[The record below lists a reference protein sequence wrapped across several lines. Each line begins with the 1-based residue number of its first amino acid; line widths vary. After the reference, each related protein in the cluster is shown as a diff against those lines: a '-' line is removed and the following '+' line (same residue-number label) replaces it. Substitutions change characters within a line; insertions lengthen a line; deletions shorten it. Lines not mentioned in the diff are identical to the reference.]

1 MLVPE
6 KATLRPPDLEN
17 LIGTDTGRGTLSHSS
32 IGTQLACLRKY
43 GWAYHEQLE
52 PIERARPLGMG
63 AAFAQALAL
72 GDPIAG
78 AALLDRE
85 TYDQAD
91 YDSVLVDKAIV
102 VAAATLY
109 LERYGGDGVPVGG
122 VLRPRQDEVDVRYE
136 VRREIEYLVRLR
148 SPYTGAYSRTFDLH
162 GRADGIVDHG
172 AYLELIEDKLVG
184 RIDPV
189 SVKKVK
195 LDRQVG
201 LESYALWRITGKP
214 VRVIRYRW
222 VKKPSIKQRQSESV
236 EEFIA
241 RLTQDYRERPDFYTH
256 EEQTFRSDDDLLLL
270 EAELWEYA
278 EQRRQAVHSGV
289 WPRNT
294 SSCSDYGG
302 CPFIP
307 LCVGDPD
314 AKHLYRRKEA
324 AHDEIP
330 APAS

>member
-52 PIERARPLGMG
+52 PIERPRPLGMG

-102 VAAATLY
+102 AAAAGLY
-109 LERYGGDGVPVGG
+109 IERYG
-122 VLRPRQDEVDVRYE
+122 REATMREVD
-136 VRREIEYLVRLR
+136 YLVRLR

-162 GRADGIVDHG
+162 GRADGLVDHG

-241 RLTQDYRERPDFYTH
+241 RLTSDYRERPDFYTH

-324 AHDEIP
+324 AHGESQP
-330 APAS
+330 TATAP

>member
-1 MLVPE
+1 MS
-6 KATLRPPDLEN
+6 ATRS
-17 LIGTDTGRGTLSHSS
+17 GARSS
-32 IGTQLACLRKY
+32 TSCGC
-43 GWAYHEQLE
+43 
-52 PIERARPLGMG
+52 ARPTPGPTRAPSTCT
-63 AAFAQALAL
+63 AA
-72 GDPIAG
+72 P
-78 AALLDRE
+78 
-85 TYDQAD
+85 T
-91 YDSVLVDKAIV
+91 V
-102 VAAATLY
+102 
-109 LERYGGDGVPVGG
+109 
-122 VLRPRQDEVDVRYE
+122 
-136 VRREIEYLVRLR
+136 
-148 SPYTGAYSRTFDLH
+148 
-162 GRADGIVDHG
+162 IVDHG

-241 RLTQDYRERPDFYTH
+241 RLTSDYRERPDFYTH

-324 AHDEIP
+324 AHGESQP
-330 APAS
+330 TATAP